1 MRRLGFPTR
10 MSPKTRGNTFRPCT
24 PKRTNLVE
32 CSGSNCFPRRVSP
45 LQSKSHTA
53 IDRYALH
60 PESHMTEA
68 SEKCSGVNAATLYSS
83 WAEYWN
89 LSKPVLVEKTPNHMV
104 MTRFLQCLFSPQR
117 AKFVITIRHPFGA
130 THFKW
135 KLPKQIDNVKRH
147 CGRPWIKNWLRQMT
161 VLKEDLPYLA
171 HARIVIF
178 ENFTTG
184 DVQQNYEDMMGSID
198 IKPTMKITV
207 QKRPPRVSFDHMK
220 KHHESR
226 TQLGSKQQIDEGDV
240 PRKTRLGRKLLGF
253 VGDPSNLVLYTEK
266 WFAWVDAWKER
277 YGDLFE
283 SRVCQ
288 AVFDDFEDKVAEF
301 GYSLRNPE
309 RVTQP
314 RAFSPSMVLPRS

>member
-1 MRRLGFPTR
+1 
-10 MSPKTRGNTFRPCT
+10 
-24 PKRTNLVE
+24 
-32 CSGSNCFPRRVSP
+32 
-45 LQSKSHTA
+45 
-53 IDRYALH
+53 
-60 PESHMTEA
+60 
-68 SEKCSGVNAATLYSS
+68 
-83 WAEYWN
+83 
-89 LSKPVLVEKTPNHMV
+89 
-104 MTRFLQCLFSPQR
+104 
-117 AKFVITIRHPFGA
+117 
-130 THFKW
+130 
-135 KLPKQIDNVKRH
+135 
-147 CGRPWIKNWLRQMT
+147 
-161 VLKEDLPYLA
+161 
-171 HARIVIF
+171 
-178 ENFTTG
+178 
-184 DVQQNYEDMMGSID
+184 MMGSID

-207 QKRPPRVSFDHMK
+207 QKRPPRVSYDHMK
-220 KHHESR
+220 KHHERR

-314 RAFSPSMVLPRS
+314 RAFSASMVLPRS